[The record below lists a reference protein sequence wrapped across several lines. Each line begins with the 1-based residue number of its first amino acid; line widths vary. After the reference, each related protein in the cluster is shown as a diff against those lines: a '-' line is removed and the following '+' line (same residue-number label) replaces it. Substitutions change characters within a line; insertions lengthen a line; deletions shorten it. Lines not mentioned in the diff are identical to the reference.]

1 MDEIRAL
8 ANSKDFNVRVLE
20 LDGQHLTVIGPAAA
34 VDALVGRLA
43 GDAVEVNRDQPRLEG
58 YEQARPD

>member
-1 MDEIRAL
+1 MEEVREL
-8 ANSKDFNVRVLE
+8 AESKLFSVRLLE
-20 LDGQHLTVIGPAAA
+20 LDGEQVTVLGSASAL
-34 VDALVGRLA
+34 DALLTRLA